1 MLKEPKGNDQWREAL
16 VVVDMQSQMHTYL
29 VVNNYNNQW
38 LQLSII
44 STNWPHMEIRK
55 GVIIPN
61 QNWELIL

>member
-44 STNWPHMEIRK
+44 QPIGHIWK
-55 GVIIPN
+55 
-61 QNWELIL
+61 